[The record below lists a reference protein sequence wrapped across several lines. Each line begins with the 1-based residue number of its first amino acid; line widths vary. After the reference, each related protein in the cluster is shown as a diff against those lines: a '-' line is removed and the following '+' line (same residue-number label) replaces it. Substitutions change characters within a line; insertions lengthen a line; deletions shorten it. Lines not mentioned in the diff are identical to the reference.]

1 MSTFDGWP
9 PAAFAWC
16 EGLANTYTPLVSWLR
31 EHV

>member
-16 EGLANTYTPLVSWLR
+16 EGLANTCTALVGRLR
-31 EHV
+31 ERV